1 MTEKKFCQRCKQL
14 IKLKPKGLMGV
25 FSKPPMEFY
34 EFEDGYYCGPCG
46 KVKVEEARKKKE

>member
-1 MTEKKFCQRCKQL
+1 
-14 IKLKPKGLMGV
+14 MGV